1 MIDLLASL
9 TDEQA
14 FFLGCAWTPYQ
25 GNQSGP
31 LFICGVS
38 LLASGL

>member
-25 GNQSGP
+25 GKCSEV
-31 LFICGVS
+31 L
-38 LLASGL
+38 